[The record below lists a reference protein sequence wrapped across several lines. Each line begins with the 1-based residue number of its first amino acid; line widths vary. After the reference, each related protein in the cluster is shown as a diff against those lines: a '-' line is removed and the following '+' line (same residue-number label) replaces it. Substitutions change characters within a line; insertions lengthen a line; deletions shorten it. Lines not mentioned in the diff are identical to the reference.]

1 MSKAYQGVHEGQLSW
16 VVELE
21 SRDAFTAGEHG
32 GLDQVME
39 LTSVNKAFQDILL
52 NIKIVV
58 ANSRE
63 PVTELGEVFNGLFDP
78 IGGHVI
84 SSRLGAQA
92 EVIADVLFEGAVC
105 VVSANDGV
113 GQIEVFDDG
122 LELSLVEL
130 GDLAAE
136 DGGDLAGLADG
147 AVGIQESLVQLI
159 QCSAAVKDEVVAILD
174 LREKEP
180 VLAAAS
186 FAFAFFKEWSQTG

>member
-1 MSKAYQGVHEGQLSW
+1 M
-16 VVELE
+16 
-21 SRDAFTAGEHG
+21 
-32 GLDQVME
+32 
-39 LTSVNKAFQDILL
+39 
-52 NIKIVV
+52 
-58 ANSRE
+58 
-63 PVTELGEVFNGLFDP
+63 GEVFDGLFDP

-122 LELSLVEL
+122 LKLSLVEL
-130 GDLAAE
+130 GDLATE
-136 DGGDLAGLADG
+136 DGRDLAGLADG

-159 QCSAAVKDEVVAILD
+159 QCSAPVKDEVVAILD

-186 FAFAFFKEWSQTG
+186 FCVRFL